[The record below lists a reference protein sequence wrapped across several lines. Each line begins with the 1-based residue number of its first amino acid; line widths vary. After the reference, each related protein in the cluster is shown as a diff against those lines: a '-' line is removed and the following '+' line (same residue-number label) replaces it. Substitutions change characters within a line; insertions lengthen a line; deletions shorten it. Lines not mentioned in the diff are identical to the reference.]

1 MCHTQWSFVY
11 KLVNDCPVITS
22 FQWIFSL
29 YFFFLVAKGLNM
41 YQVLAPNA
49 YSYVDAYVSS
59 VNKNIHSLV
68 YERVRN

>member
-1 MCHTQWSFVY
+1 
-11 KLVNDCPVITS
+11 
-22 FQWIFSL
+22 
-29 YFFFLVAKGLNM
+29 M

>member
-1 MCHTQWSFVY
+1 MTVQLLHHFNGYLACT
-11 KLVNDCPVITS
+11 N
-22 FQWIFSL
+22 

-68 YERVRN
+68 YERVRK